1 MERLDLNL
9 SGIANSQEELAK
21 ASNQKVIQGL
31 EKLVPSERKVTHLV
45 LLHINEAELRSL
57 YLELGYPSLYKY
69 LTHGLGYAEN
79 AAYDRIHAAQVLKKS
94 PSLYSK
100 LEEGS
105 LNLSQL
111 VKVEQSLKQEEKA
124 GKALS
129 PEGTEEL
136 LAKIENKTLFET
148 KQILACELDQAPV
161 LHQKIKPQKEGS
173 VRLELTLNQEQYESL
188 KKAQSLI
195 SHSVPNNNLSEA
207 ITYLA
212 EAYIKKVEGSRK
224 KSESQKEKVRK
235 SKAQETR
242 VQESKTQE
250 TTGGNSDSQYV
261 AEAPNL
267 TQDFTEK
274 PLSQTSS
281 LKSSKTK
288 IQTYKTLKQ
297 KRKYL
302 SIKTRREVFQKAQH
316 CCEYLDPISGERC
329 NSRFQLQIDHV
340 TPLACGG
347 TDEISNL
354 RVLCGVCNRQEAQR
368 WGLHRRH

>member
-1 MERLDLNL
+1 
-9 SGIANSQEELAK
+9 
-21 ASNQKVIQGL
+21 
-31 EKLVPSERKVTHLV
+31 
-45 LLHINEAELRSL
+45 
-57 YLELGYPSLYKY
+57 
-69 LTHGLGYAEN
+69 
-79 AAYDRIHAAQVLKKS
+79 
-94 PSLYSK
+94 
-100 LEEGS
+100 EEGS

-161 LHQKIKPQKEGS
+161 LQQKIKPQKEGS
-173 VRLELTLNQEQYESL
+173 VRLELTLNQEQYESF

-212 EAYIKKVEGSRK
+212 MAYIKKVEGSRK

-235 SKAQETR
+235 SKAQEA
-242 VQESKTQE
+242 VEE
-250 TTGGNSDSQYV
+250 TLNI
-261 AEAPNL
+261 

-274 PLSQTSS
+274 PLPQTRSV
-281 LKSSKTK
+281 KSSKTK

-302 SIKTRREVFQKAQH
+302 SIKIRREVFQKAQH
-316 CCEYLDPISGERC
+316 SCEYLDPISGKRC
-329 NSRFQLQIDHV
+329 NSRFQLQIDHII
-340 TPLACGG
+340 PLACGG

-368 WGLHRRH
+368 WGLGRWH

>member
-1 MERLDLNL
+1 
-9 SGIANSQEELAK
+9 
-21 ASNQKVIQGL
+21 L

-45 LLHINEAELRSL
+45 LLHINEFELRSL
-57 YLELGYPSLYKY
+57 YLELGYHSLYKY
-69 LTHGLGYAEN
+69 LTQGLGYAEN

-94 PSLYSK
+94 PSLSSK

-129 PEGTEEL
+129 PEGTQEL

-161 LHQKIKPQKEGS
+161 IQQKIKPQKEGS
-173 VRLELTLNQEQYESL
+173 VRLEMTLNQEQYESF

-224 KSESQKEKVRK
+224 KSESQKEKVQKAESRET
-235 SKAQETR
+235 KAQDAAEET
-242 VQESKTQE
+242 
-250 TTGGNSDSQYV
+250 SD
-261 AEAPNL
+261 L

-274 PLSQTSS
+274 PLSQTRSAEP
-281 LKSSKTK
+281 SKNK

-302 SIKTRREVFQKAQH
+302 SLKIRREVFKKAQH
-316 CCEYLDPISGERC
+316 CCEYIDPISGKRC

-347 TDEISNL
+347 TEEISNL
-354 RVLCGVCNRQEAQR
+354 RVLCGVCNRLEAQR
-368 WGLHRRH
+368 WGLHRRL